1 MAFLIL
7 RTNFQII
14 IKNNLEVSVLS
25 YTLVYYLTSTLCM
38 IKINNLNFGYHKHQ
52 LLFKNMS
59 MQLSNGHIYGLL
71 GKNGAGKSSL
81 LKNLAGLVYAQSG
94 SMDVMGYNPAKR
106 EPALLAQ
113 ICFIP
118 EEFHM
123 PSVKID
129 TYVKA
134 NAAFYPNFDHSYFT
148 ALLAEFDVPV
158 SQKLVNMSYGQKKKV
173 IIAFGLATQAK
184 LVIMDEPTNGLDIPS
199 KAQFRKIMASALTE
213 DRCIIISTHQ
223 VRDLDN
229 LIDTVIMLDESSVA
243 LKASVEEIT
252 EKLCFKR
259 VKELDETVI
268 YAEPSLSG
276 YHVMVPNYH
285 NEDSKLDLEL
295 LFNAVL
301 AEKNKL
307 KPIFN

>member
-1 MAFLIL
+1 
-7 RTNFQII
+7 
-14 IKNNLEVSVLS
+14 
-25 YTLVYYLTSTLCM
+25 M
-38 IKINNLNFGYHKHQ
+38 IRINDLNFGYSKHK
-52 LLFKNMS
+52 LLFKNLS

-71 GKNGAGKSSL
+71 GKNGAGKSTL

-94 SMDVMGYNPAKR
+94 TLEVLGYNPAKR
-106 EPALLAQ
+106 QPALLQQ

-118 EEFHM
+118 EEFYL

-129 TYVKA
+129 AYVKA
-134 NAAFYPNFDHSYFT
+134 NAAFYPNFDHAYFT
-148 ALLAEFDVPV
+148 TLLSEFDIPV
-158 SQKLVNMSYGQKKKV
+158 GQKLINMSYGQKKKL
-173 IIAFGLATQAK
+173 IIAFGLATNAK
-184 LVIMDEPTNGLDIPS
+184 LIIMDEPTNGLDIPS

-229 LIDTVIMLDESSVA
+229 LIDTVIMVDENSIA

-252 EKLCFKR
+252 NKLCFKR
-259 VKELDETVI
+259 VKEMDDTVI
-268 YAEPSLSG
+268 YAEPSMAG
-276 YHVMVPNYH
+276 YNAVMPNFH
-285 NEDSKLDLEL
+285 QEDSKLDLEL

>member
-1 MAFLIL
+1 
-7 RTNFQII
+7 
-14 IKNNLEVSVLS
+14 
-25 YTLVYYLTSTLCM
+25 M
-38 IKINNLNFGYHKHQ
+38 IKINNLNFGYSKGK

-59 MQLSNGHIYGLL
+59 MQLSAGHIYGLL

-81 LKNLAGLVYAQSG
+81 LKNLAGLVYAESG
-94 SMDVMGYNPAKR
+94 TMEVLGYDPAKR
-106 EPALLAQ
+106 QPSLLQ
-113 ICFIP
+113 QVCFIP
-118 EEFHM
+118 EEFYL

-129 TYVKA
+129 AFLKA
-134 NAAFYPNFDHSYFT
+134 NAAFYPNFDHPYFT
-148 ALLAEFDVPV
+148 SLLAEFDIPV
-158 SQKLVNMSYGQKKKV
+158 AQKLINMSYGQKKKV

-199 KAQFRKIMASALTE
+199 KAQFRKIMASALTD

-229 LIDTVIMLDESSVA
+229 LIDTVIMLDESSIA

-252 EKLCFKR
+252 NKLCFKK

-276 YHVMVPNYH
+276 YNAVMPNYH
-285 NEDSKLDLEL
+285 NEDSKLDIEL

>member
-1 MAFLIL
+1 
-7 RTNFQII
+7 
-14 IKNNLEVSVLS
+14 
-25 YTLVYYLTSTLCM
+25 M
-38 IKINNLNFGYHKHQ
+38 IKINNLNFGYSKHQ
-52 LLFKNMS
+52 LLFKNLS

-71 GKNGAGKSSL
+71 GKNGAGKSTL

-94 SMDVMGYNPAKR
+94 TMDVMGYNPAKR
-106 EPALLAQ
+106 QPALLQQ

-118 EEFHM
+118 EEFYL

-129 TYVKA
+129 AFVKA
-134 NAAFYPNFDHSYFT
+134 NAAFYPNFDHLYFT
-148 ALLAEFDVPV
+148 DLLAEFDIPV
-158 SQKLVNMSYGQKKKV
+158 GQKLINMSYGQKKKV

-184 LVIMDEPTNGLDIPS
+184 LIIMDEPTNGLDIPS
-199 KAQFRKIMASALTE
+199 KAQFRKIMASALTD

-229 LIDTVIMLDESSVA
+229 LIDTVIMLDESTIA

-252 EKLCFKR
+252 DKLCFKR
-259 VKELDETVI
+259 VKEIDETVI
-268 YAEPSLSG
+268 YAEPSLAG
-276 YHVMVPNYH
+276 YNAVMPNYH

>member
-1 MAFLIL
+1 
-7 RTNFQII
+7 
-14 IKNNLEVSVLS
+14 
-25 YTLVYYLTSTLCM
+25 M
-38 IKINNLNFGYHKHQ
+38 IKINNLNFGYSKHQ

-81 LKNLAGLVYAQSG
+81 LKNLAGLVYAESG
-94 SMDVMGYNPAKR
+94 SMDVMGYDPSKR
-106 EPALLAQ
+106 QPALLEQ

-118 EEFHM
+118 EEFYL

-129 TYVKA
+129 AYVKA
-134 NAAFYPNFDHSYFT
+134 NAAFYPNFNHGYF
-148 ALLAEFDVPV
+148 ADLLAEFDIPV
-158 SQKLVNMSYGQKKKV
+158 AQKLINMSYGQKKKV

-199 KAQFRKIMASALTE
+199 KAQFRKIMASALTD

-243 LKASVEEIT
+243 LKASIEEIT
-252 EKLCFKR
+252 NKLCFKR
-259 VKELDETVI
+259 IKELDETVI

-276 YHVMVPNYH
+276 FNAVMPNFH
-285 NEDSKLDLEL
+285 NEDSKLDIEL

-301 AEKNKL
+301 AEKSKL

>member
-1 MAFLIL
+1 
-7 RTNFQII
+7 
-14 IKNNLEVSVLS
+14 
-25 YTLVYYLTSTLCM
+25 M
-38 IKINNLNFGYHKHQ
+38 IKINDLNFGYSKHK
-52 LLFKNMS
+52 LLFKNLS

-71 GKNGAGKSSL
+71 GKNGAGKSTL

-94 SMDVMGYNPAKR
+94 TLEVLGYNPAKR
-106 EPALLAQ
+106 QPALLQQ

-118 EEFHM
+118 EEFYL

-129 TYVKA
+129 AYVKA
-134 NAAFYPNFDHSYFT
+134 NAAFYPNFDHAYFT
-148 ALLAEFDVPV
+148 TLLAEFDIPV
-158 SQKLVNMSYGQKKKV
+158 GQKLINMSYGQKKKL
-173 IIAFGLATQAK
+173 IIAFGLATNAK
-184 LVIMDEPTNGLDIPS
+184 LIIMDEPTNGLDIPS

-229 LIDTVIMLDESSVA
+229 LIDTVIMVDENSIA

-252 EKLCFKR
+252 NKLCFKR
-259 VKELDETVI
+259 VKEMDDTII
-268 YAEPSLSG
+268 YAEPSMAG
-276 YHVMVPNYH
+276 YNAVMPNFH
-285 NEDSKLDLEL
+285 QEDSKLDLEL

>member
-1 MAFLIL
+1 
-7 RTNFQII
+7 
-14 IKNNLEVSVLS
+14 
-25 YTLVYYLTSTLCM
+25 M
-38 IKINNLNFGYHKHQ
+38 IKINNLNFGYSKGK

-59 MQLSNGHIYGLL
+59 LQLNAGHIYGLL

-81 LKNLAGLVYAQSG
+81 LKNLAGLVYAESG
-94 SMDVMGYNPAKR
+94 TMEVLGYNPAKR
-106 EPALLAQ
+106 QPALLQQ

-118 EEFHM
+118 EELYL

-129 TYVKA
+129 AFVKA
-134 NAAFYPNFDHSYFT
+134 NAAFYPNFDHPYFT
-148 ALLAEFDVPV
+148 ALLAEFDIPV
-158 SQKLVNMSYGQKKKV
+158 AQKLINMSYGQKKKV
-173 IIAFGLATQAK
+173 IIAFGLATQSK

-199 KAQFRKIMASALTE
+199 KAQFRKIMASAMTD

-252 EKLCFKR
+252 NKLCFKR
-259 VKELDETVI
+259 LKEIDETVI

-276 YHVMVPNYH
+276 YNAVMPNYH
-285 NEDSKLDLEL
+285 QEDSKLDIEL

>member
-1 MAFLIL
+1 
-7 RTNFQII
+7 
-14 IKNNLEVSVLS
+14 
-25 YTLVYYLTSTLCM
+25 M
-38 IKINNLNFGYHKHQ
+38 IKINNLNFGYSKGK
-52 LLFKNMS
+52 LLFKDMS
-59 MQLSNGHIYGLL
+59 MQLSAGHIYGLL

-81 LKNLAGLVYAQSG
+81 LKNLAGLVYAESG
-94 SMDVMGYNPAKR
+94 TMDVLGFNPAKR
-106 EPALLAQ
+106 QPALLQ
-113 ICFIP
+113 QVCFIP
-118 EEFHM
+118 EEFYL

-129 TYVKA
+129 AFVKA
-134 NAAFYPNFDHSYFT
+134 NAAFYPNFDHPYFT
-148 ALLAEFDVPV
+148 ALLAEFDIPV
-158 SQKLVNMSYGQKKKV
+158 AQKLINMSYGQKKKV

-199 KAQFRKIMASALTE
+199 KAQFRKIMATAMTD

-229 LIDTVIMLDESSVA
+229 LIDTVIMLDESSIA

-252 EKLCFKR
+252 NKLCFKR
-259 VKELDETVI
+259 VKQLDETVI
-268 YAEPSLSG
+268 YSEPSLAG
-276 YHVMVPNYH
+276 YNVVMPNYH
-285 NEDSKLDLEL
+285 QEDSKLDIEL

>member
-1 MAFLIL
+1 
-7 RTNFQII
+7 
-14 IKNNLEVSVLS
+14 
-25 YTLVYYLTSTLCM
+25 M
-38 IKINNLNFGYHKHQ
+38 IKVNHLNFGYRKNQ
-52 LLFKNMS
+52 LLFKNLS
-59 MQLSNGHIYGLL
+59 MQLSAGHIYGLL
-71 GKNGAGKSSL
+71 GKNGAGKSTL

-94 SMDVMGYNPAKR
+94 TLEVLGFDPAKR
-106 EPALLAQ
+106 QPDLLNQ

-118 EEFHM
+118 EEFYL

-129 TYVKA
+129 AYVKA
-134 NAAFYPNFDHSYFT
+134 NAVFYPKFNHTYFT
-148 ALLAEFDVPV
+148 ELITEFEIPV
-158 SQKLVNMSYGQKKKV
+158 AQKLINMSYGQKKKV

-184 LVIMDEPTNGLDIPS
+184 FVIMDEPTNGLDIPS
-199 KAQFRKIMASALTE
+199 KTQFRKIMASALTE

-229 LIDTVIMLDESSVA
+229 LIDTVIMLDENSIA

-252 EKLCFKR
+252 NKLCFKR
-259 VKELDETVI
+259 VMELDDTVI

-276 YHVMVPNYH
+276 FNAVLMNNHQ
-285 NEDSKLDLEL
+285 EDSKLDIEL

>member
-1 MAFLIL
+1 
-7 RTNFQII
+7 
-14 IKNNLEVSVLS
+14 
-25 YTLVYYLTSTLCM
+25 M
-38 IKINNLNFGYHKHQ
+38 IKINNLNFGYSKHQ
-52 LLFKNMS
+52 LLFKNLS

-71 GKNGAGKSSL
+71 GKNGAGKSTL
-81 LKNLAGLVYAQSG
+81 LKNLAGLVYAESG
-94 SMDVMGYNPAKR
+94 TIDVMGHNPAKR
-106 EPALLAQ
+106 QPSLLAQ

-118 EEFHM
+118 EEFYL
-123 PSVKID
+123 PSVKVD
-129 TYVKA
+129 AFVRA
-134 NAAFYPNFDHSYFT
+134 NAVFYPNFDHPYFT
-148 ALLAEFDVPV
+148 TLLAEFDVPV
-158 SQKLVNMSYGQKKKV
+158 GQKLINMSYGQKKKV

-229 LIDTVIMLDESSVA
+229 LIDTVIMLDENSVA

-252 EKLCFKR
+252 NKLCFKR
-259 VKELDETVI
+259 VKEIDETII
-268 YAEPSLSG
+268 YAEPSLAG
-276 YHVMVPNYH
+276 YNAVMPNFH
-285 NEDSKLDLEL
+285 QEDSKLDIEL

-301 AEKNKL
+301 AEKSKL

>member
-1 MAFLIL
+1 
-7 RTNFQII
+7 
-14 IKNNLEVSVLS
+14 
-25 YTLVYYLTSTLCM
+25 M
-38 IKINNLNFGYHKHQ
+38 IKINNLNFGYSKGK
-52 LLFKNMS
+52 LLFKDMS
-59 MQLSNGHIYGLL
+59 MQLSAGHIYGLL

-81 LKNLAGLVYAQSG
+81 LKNLAGLVYAESG
-94 SMDVMGYNPAKR
+94 TMDVLGFNPAKR
-106 EPALLAQ
+106 QPALLQ
-113 ICFIP
+113 QVCFIP
-118 EEFHM
+118 EEFYL

-129 TYVKA
+129 AFVKA
-134 NAAFYPNFDHSYFT
+134 NAAFYPNFDHPYFT
-148 ALLAEFDVPV
+148 ALLAEFDIPV
-158 SQKLVNMSYGQKKKV
+158 AQKLINMSYGQKKKV

-199 KAQFRKIMASALTE
+199 KAQFRKIMATAMTD

-252 EKLCFKR
+252 NKLCFKR

-268 YAEPSLSG
+268 YSEPSLAG
-276 YHVMVPNYH
+276 YNVVMPNYH
-285 NEDSKLDLEL
+285 QEDSKLDIEL

>member
-1 MAFLIL
+1 
-7 RTNFQII
+7 
-14 IKNNLEVSVLS
+14 
-25 YTLVYYLTSTLCM
+25 M
-38 IKINNLNFGYHKHQ
+38 IKINNLNFGYSKGK

-59 MQLSNGHIYGLL
+59 MQLSAGHIYGLL

-81 LKNLAGLVYAQSG
+81 LKNLAGLVYAESG
-94 SMDVMGYNPAKR
+94 TMDVLGFDPAKR
-106 EPALLAQ
+106 QPSLLQQ

-118 EEFHM
+118 EEFYL

-129 TYVKA
+129 AFVKA
-134 NAAFYPNFDHSYFT
+134 NAAFYPNFDHPYFT
-148 ALLAEFDVPV
+148 ALLAEFDIPV
-158 SQKLVNMSYGQKKKV
+158 AQKLINMSYGQKKKV

-199 KAQFRKIMASALTE
+199 KAQFRKIMASAMTD

-229 LIDTVIMLDESSVA
+229 LIDTVIMLDESSIA

-252 EKLCFKR
+252 NKLCFKR
-259 VKELDETVI
+259 MKELDETVI

-276 YHVMVPNYH
+276 YNAVLPNYH
-285 NEDSKLDLEL
+285 NEDSKLDIEL